1 MLVALVVNVRE
12 NNINYQVVEPSNYYE
27 KITTL

>member
-12 NNINYQVVEPSNYYE
+12 NNINYQVEPSNYYE
-27 KITTL
+27 NITTL